1 MTKKVS
7 FKCPEDDEREGS
19 ESSTSTMSTSEDELH
34 SGESARVPTE
44 IVVDK
49 ENTTE
54 NENAED

>member
-19 ESSTSTMSTSEDELH
+19 ESSTTMSTSEDELH